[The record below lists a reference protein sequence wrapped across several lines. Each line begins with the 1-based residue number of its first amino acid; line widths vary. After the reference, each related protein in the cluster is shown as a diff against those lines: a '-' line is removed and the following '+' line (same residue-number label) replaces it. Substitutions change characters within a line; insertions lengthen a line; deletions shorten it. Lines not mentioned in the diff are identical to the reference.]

1 VVKAAPAVV
10 RATKVLDFFVSRP
23 GQPFTL
29 AEVADALSVRPGTL
43 LTILQALI
51 DRGYLARHPRHKTYV
66 LGPALIAAG
75 HATLLPYPI
84 VDVARQEIARLADE
98 SGIECSAMLV
108 IGNHF
113 VVVASSGRSPHT
125 DPTLVWMGAHLPL
138 QHPFGA
144 LFVAWAD
151 NDVIE
156 RWIGAEYLERSPED
170 AGRLRAVL
178 ARLRLQGY
186 ELSFGSGTQ
195 ETRLLGRAVSGAW
208 ARSHPAE
215 ATPADGASV
224 AHGVGSLID
233 YNEAGPWQAE
243 IDLGIEHLSQQ
254 FVALNLGER
263 PLSDASTIAVP
274 VFGRADDVALVLT
287 AHGTS
292 EPLSAESLDRA
303 VAQLTGCATHITKD
317 TFARGRR

>member
-75 HATLLPYPI
+75 HAALLPHPI
-84 VDVARQEIARLADE
+84 VEVARQELARLADE
-98 SGIECSAMLV
+98 TGIECSATLV

-151 NDVIE
+151 DDAIE
-156 RWIGAEYLERSPED
+156 RWIGTEYLERSPED
-170 AGRLRAVL
+170 ASRLKAVL
-178 ARLRLQGY
+178 ARVRLQGY

-195 ETRLLGRAVSGAW
+195 ETRLLGRAVNRAR
-208 ARSHPAE
+208 ARSHPVE
-215 ATPADGASV
+215 APPADGASV
-224 AHGVGSLID
+224 LHSVGSMID
-233 YNEAGPWQAE
+233 YSEAGPLRAE
-243 IDLGIEHLSQQ
+243 IDAGIELHSKQ

-263 PLSDASTIAVP
+263 PLADATTIAVP

-287 AHGTS
+287 AHGVS
-292 EPLSAESLDRA
+292 EPLTTESLDRA

>member
-1 VVKAAPAVV
+1 MVKSAPAVV

-75 HATLLPYPI
+75 HAALLPHPI
-84 VDVARQEIARLADE
+84 VDIARRELPRLADE
-98 SGIECSAMLV
+98 TGIECSATLV

-113 VVVASSGRSPHT
+113 VVVASSGRSSQT

-138 QHPFGA
+138 QRPFGA

-151 NDVIE
+151 EEVIE
-156 RWIGAEYLERSPED
+156 RWIGPEYLERSPQE
-170 AGRLRAVL
+170 ASRLRAVL

-186 ELSFGSGTQ
+186 ELTLAGGAQATQ
-195 ETRLLGRAVSGAW
+195 VLGRAVSQAW
-208 ARSHPAE
+208 ARTHPPAA
-215 ATPADGASV
+215 ATGDGAPAVHS
-224 AHGVGSLID
+224 VGSIID
-233 YNEAGPWQAE
+233 YNTAGPLQAE
-243 IDLGIEHLSQQ
+243 IDVGIELASRQY
-254 FVALNLGER
+254 VALNLQER
-263 PLSDASTIAVP
+263 PLAEATTISVP
-274 VFGRADDVALVLT
+274 VFGRVDDVALVLT
-287 AHGTS
+287 AHGVS
-292 EPLSAESLDRA
+292 QPLTAESLDRA
-303 VAQLTGCATHITKD
+303 VGQLSGCATHITKD
-317 TFARGRR
+317 TFARGLR

>member
-75 HATLLPYPI
+75 QAALSPHPI
-84 VDVARQEIARLADE
+84 VDVARQELARLADQ
-98 SGIECSAMLV
+98 SGIECSATLV

-113 VVVASSGRSPHT
+113 VVVASSGRSPQT
-125 DPTLVWMGAHLPL
+125 DPTSVWMGAHLPL

-151 NDVIE
+151 DEVIE
-156 RWIGAEYLERSPED
+156 RWIGAEYLEGSPED
-170 AGRLRAVL
+170 ASRLKDVL

-186 ELSFGSGTQ
+186 ELSFGGGTK
-195 ETRLLGRAVSGAW
+195 ETRPLGSAVSRAW

-215 ATPADGASV
+215 ETPADHTTVVHS
-224 AHGVGSLID
+224 VGSMIE
-233 YNEAGPWQAE
+233 YNEAGPLQAE
-243 IDLGIEHLSQQ
+243 IDIGIDLLSKQ

-263 PLSDASTIAVP
+263 PLADATTIAVP

-287 AHGTS
+287 AHHVS
-292 EPLSAESLDRA
+292 EPLSAESLDKA
-303 VAQLTGCATHITKD
+303 VTQLTGCATHITKD
-317 TFARGRR
+317 TFARGRH